1 MWKECDL
8 SDKNIILIPF
18 NPSNIHWVLVV
29 VNIRSRKVILLDPLN
44 NAVNQQ
50 EHLCKQAMNLGK
62 RLLALKFGLE
72 ADGELTTIKHVK
84 QPDSKSCGVFTCY
97 YAEQIAK
104 GIAFFF
110 MELKKN
116 CDHYIYTI
124 YIL

>member
-1 MWKECDL
+1 
-8 SDKNIILIPF
+8 
-18 NPSNIHWVLVV
+18 
-29 VNIRSRKVILLDPLN
+29 
-44 NAVNQQ
+44 
-50 EHLCKQAMNLGK
+50 MNLGK

-116 CDHYIYTI
+116 CDHYIL
-124 YIL
+124 YIFYKHP